1 MEIEQ
6 IKITDLK
13 PAEYNPRKISSGEL
27 SKLTNSIEEFG
38 LVDPIIIN
46 LKNMNII
53 GGHQRYDAIYNSAA
67 LNGEFNQDLNLIRM
81 GDVGWVFL
89 DTELN
94 IKSDDHEKAL
104 NLALNKISGEWDYIK
119 LEPLLEG
126 LTLSNVDL
134 ELTGFDGLELD
145 ELDVDFTGDEN
156 YSDETMDNYIETED
170 DEFEPDDEID
180 VTVHEGDIYQLGN
193 HRLMCGDSCVEE
205 DVNKLLDGVKIDSL
219 ITDPPYGVDYSQK
232 NEYLNEWGKGNRV
245 ERAIKNDALENYRE
259 FFGGFLSNIIPNFN
273 EYNTFYIFMSG
284 KELHNLRLAIEDV
297 EGYCADYLIWLKN
310 NHVLSRKDY
319 SAKHEFAC
327 YGWYG
332 KHKYYGGFSTTIL
345 EYDKPHKSELHPTMK
360 PIPLIARLI
369 CDGSPENGVIFDA
382 FGGSGTTLMACEQTN
397 RKCYTIELDPYYCQV
412 IINRW
417 EEYTGG
423 KAEKVGV

>member
-13 PAEYNPRKISSGEL
+13 PAEYNPRKISSEEL

-67 LNGEFNQDLNLIRM
+67 LNGEFNQELNLIRM

-119 LEPLLEG
+119 LEPLLED

-134 ELTGFDGLELD
+134 ELTGFDDLELD

-156 YSDETMDNYIETED
+156 YSDETRDNYIETED
-170 DEFEPDDEID
+170 DEFESDDEID

-232 NEYLNEWGKGNRV
+232 NEYLNEWNKGNRV
-245 ERAIKNDALENYRE
+245 ERDIKNDALENYRE

-297 EGYCADYLIWLKN
+297 GCYCADYLIWLKN

-345 EYDKPHKSELHPTMK
+345 EYDKPHKSDLHPTMK

-397 RKCYTIELDPYYCQV
+397 RKCYTIELEPYYCQV

-417 EEYTGG
+417 EKYTGE
-423 KAEKVGV
+423 KAEKVEV